1 MNPQPGL
8 ISVYKADSGLH
19 DDEPR
24 CRTKAGAINA
34 CADLDA
40 LQDLIR
46 QSCDAPD

>member
-8 ISVYKADSGLH
+8 ISVCYADSGLH

-24 CRTKAGAINA
+24 CPTKAGAINA

-40 LQDLIR
+40 LQELIR